1 MFAVIDTNILVSA
14 LWSPGGPPAQILG
27 LVLQGTVRPCY
38 DYRIMEEYRDVL
50 NRPKFKFPSWMV
62 NDLLEQIEAVGV
74 NVMPEPLEIPFD
86 DESDKKFLEVAR
98 YCSAPLV
105 TGNRKHFPPEEP
117 LVLLASEFLANYFK

>member
-50 NRPKFKFPSWMV
+50 NRP
-62 NDLLEQIEAVGV
+62 
-74 NVMPEPLEIPFD
+74 
-86 DESDKKFLEVAR
+86 
-98 YCSAPLV
+98 
-105 TGNRKHFPPEEP
+105 
-117 LVLLASEFLANYFK
+117 

>member
-14 LWSPGGPPAQILG
+14 LWSPSGPPAQILG
-27 LVLQGTVRPCY
+27 LVLQGTVRLCY

-62 NDLLEQIEAVGV
+62 NDLLEQ
-74 NVMPEPLEIPFD
+74 M
-86 DESDKKFLEVAR
+86 VAR

-105 TGNRKHFPPEEP
+105 TGNRKHFPPDEP